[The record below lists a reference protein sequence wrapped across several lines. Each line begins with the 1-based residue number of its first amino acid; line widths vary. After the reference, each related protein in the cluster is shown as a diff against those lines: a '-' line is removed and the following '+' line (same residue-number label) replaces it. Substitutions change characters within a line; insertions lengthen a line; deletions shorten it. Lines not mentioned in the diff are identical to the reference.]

1 MYVNTRAKTTNVS
14 LVNLFILLKC
24 ITSISYAQEFTPCQ
38 QLIQNIYEEKN
49 QVVQK
54 LLQNQI
60 DPNCQVKSGQSPL
73 LCAASSGNVKA
84 AKLLLHKKTNPNI
97 SDTSGKTALM
107 YATMPYPQ
115 DFEIN
120 LNHKKQTKHSFQQK
134 DAIIKLLINAHTDI
148 NQKDKYQNSPLLY
161 AVKYIRTNAVHLLIK
176 AKANINQQNIYG
188 YTPLM
193 HAVINNDSKIVDM
206 LLQAQATTSLKNKEG
221 KTALDLAKE
230 LNKNDIIQMITRYNK
245 N

>member
-1 MYVNTRAKTTNVS
+1 MYVNARAKTTSVT

-24 ITSISYAQEFTPCQ
+24 ITCISYAQEFTPCQ

-84 AKLLLHKKTNPNI
+84 AKLLLHKKANPNI

-148 NQKDKYQNSPLLY
+148 NQKDKYQNTALVY
-161 AVKYIRTNAVHLLIK
+161 AAKYTRTNAVNILVK

-193 HAVINNDSKIVDM
+193 HAVLNNSIDIVDM
-206 LLQAQATTSLKNKEG
+206 LLQAQVNTSLKSGDG
-221 KTALDLAKE
+221 KTALDLAIE
-230 LNKNDIIQMITRYNK
+230 LRRDEIIALIK
-245 N
+245 